1 MKNIEPAIYNSKKN
15 MEKYEANSDSEQSE
29 TEEASTAEV
38 ISNKN
43 LLKEIEETLNSIIS
57 KTDKEK
63 KTGDKITPFDHKHIP
78 RISIYDYLFRIQ
90 KYTGIENNTIIIALI
105 YIDRICTKKNKNI
118 ILNKHNI
125 HRILVTAILVSIKYN
140 EDHICD
146 NLYFSKV
153 AGVSLK
159 ELNHLECKF
168 LEIIN
173 YDLFVSEELFQKYN
187 EYLSNNENNEIDE

>member
-1 MKNIEPAIYNSKKN
+1 MKNIEPAICDSKKN
-15 MEKYEANSDSEQSE
+15 MEKCDANSDSEQSE
-29 TEEASTAEV
+29 TEEASTTEV

-43 LLKEIEETLNSIIS
+43 LLKEIEETLISIIS
-57 KTDKEK
+57 KTEKDK
-63 KTGDKITPFDHKHIP
+63 KTGDKKTPFDHKHIP
-78 RISIYDYLFRIQ
+78 HISVYDYLFRIQ

-105 YIDRICTKKNKNI
+105 YIDRICTKKNI

-125 HRILVTAILVSIKYN
+125 HSILVTAILVSIKYN

-146 NLYFSKV
+146 NLYFSKI

-159 ELNHLECKF
+159 ELNYLECKF

-173 YDLFVSEELFQKYN
+173 FDLFVSEELGNALN
-187 EYLSNNENNEIDE
+187 ERFGDVE